1 LLSIVRESGPVP
13 SRITNKN
20 KGEDMSTIEQT
31 KSQSVKESESQ
42 SVEVQALALIDLLE
56 GASTHA
62 SKDKSLRALNSVQL
76 ESEGAG
82 YLVARS
88 TDRYRLIEGKIEV
101 EYGQLSPS
109 LIALDDVKRVIAI
122 AKEGKVSGKVSITRI
137 ADLLTVSINGCAI
150 TLTLLDANYP
160 TTFDDLLNKSEREQ
174 LGEIAFNPALF
185 ADYAKIAGKGNAVR
199 VEFTGKG
206 KPYIIHLP
214 VTKVEWRALLMPMRV
229 I

>member
-1 LLSIVRESGPVP
+1 
-13 SRITNKN
+13 
-20 KGEDMSTIEQT
+20 MSTIEQT
-31 KSQSVKESESQ
+31 KSKSVKESESI
-42 SVEVQALALIDLLE
+42 EVQALALIELLE
-56 GASTHA
+56 GTSTHA
-62 SKDKSLRALNSVQL
+62 SKDKSLYALNSVQL
-76 ESEGAG
+76 ESAGAG

-137 ADLLTVSINGCAI
+137 ADLLTVSINGSAI

-160 TTFDDLLNKSEREQ
+160 ATFDDLLNKSEREQ
-174 LGEIAFNPALF
+174 LGEVSFNPAF
-185 ADYAKIAGKGNAVR
+185 FSDYAKIAGKGNAVR
-199 VEFTGKG
+199 VEFTGKN